1 MKNIKKLLVQSK
13 KSLFR
18 MFYYVLFGRKHSR
31 RTTDQNWKG
40 TKLNFGSE
48 KNKDGPTGRTG
59 VPSGQTTQ
67 TERPSVWSDHPDGAT
82 VRLVRP
88 PGRTGCPSGQTT
100 QTEIR
105 SVWLFP
111 LEFGLDMNMKV
122 VDNRTSFPM
131 PPVLHQS
138 DIGAICYVKNT
149 KLKRFSTK
157 PFIRVSV

>member
-1 MKNIKKLLVQSK
+1 
-13 KSLFR
+13 

-48 KNKDGPTGRTG
+48 KKKKKPNEPTGRI
-59 VPSGQTTQ
+59 
-67 TERPSVWSDHPDGAT
+67 RP
-82 VRLVRP
+82 VRP

>member
-1 MKNIKKLLVQSK
+1 
-13 KSLFR
+13 
-18 MFYYVLFGRKHSR
+18 MFYLVENTLDEPRIKIGKVR
-31 RTTDQNWKG
+31 NWILDLK
-40 TKLNFGSE
+40 KKKKPNE
-48 KNKDGPTGRTG
+48 PTGRI
-59 VPSGQTTQ
+59 
-67 TERPSVWSDHPDGAT
+67 RP
-82 VRLVRP
+82 VRP

-105 SVWLFP
+105 SVWLFSS
-111 LEFGLDMNMKV
+111 EFGLDMNMKV

-138 DIGAICYVKNT
+138 DIGAISYVKNT